1 MGSDFNWDDAEKIYQ
16 NTIEAMELL
25 NDVHGFGDDVQNT
38 LKAILEEFPKVE
50 EVFRTRIIPDIKGEE

>member
-1 MGSDFNWDDAEKIYQ
+1 
-16 NTIEAMELL
+16 MELL